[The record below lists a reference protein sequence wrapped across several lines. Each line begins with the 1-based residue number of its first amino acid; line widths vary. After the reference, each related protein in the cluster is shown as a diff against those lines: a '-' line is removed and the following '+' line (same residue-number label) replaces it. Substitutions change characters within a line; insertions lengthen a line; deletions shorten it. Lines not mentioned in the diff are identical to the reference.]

1 MDVFILPLTS
11 PSASLEQVG
20 GKGANLAELARAGFP
35 VPPAF
40 LITTA
45 AYTAF
50 VETNGLATTILDL
63 AGTIQPDDPVALDTV
78 SAKIR
83 ALFEAGSMPDQVARE
98 IRTAYCALPDSS
110 TQTLPVAVRSSA
122 TAEDLPGLS
131 FAGQQDT
138 YLNIAGED
146 AVLDA
151 VKRCW
156 GSLWTARAIGYRAR
170 NKIDPKDVAL
180 AVVVQTM
187 IPSEVSGILF
197 TANPLTGRRDEIVI
211 DASYGLGEAIVSGQV
226 EPDHYAVNP
235 KTWQI
240 TARKLGAKALAILPR
255 AGGGTDQVSE
265 QAADRQALS
274 DEQILEL
281 AQLSERVAAH
291 FGSPQDIEWAW
302 ANNKLWL
309 VQSRPITS
317 LYPLPVRNDHPEG
330 VRVYFSVN
338 SIQGLTE
345 PFTPLGRDALTTF
358 MGGFLR
364 LLHIPRTVD
373 EVVFDAGGRLFVDVT
388 EVARDPRL
396 RRVLFGILGNADPG
410 ALQIMKRLVA
420 DGVIPTEKTVSTRRI
435 AITISNIVPIAFR
448 AIRAMIAPEIMRR
461 QAPLRG
467 NRYIARVRRHIKHA
481 HTLRQKLTA
490 LRVDAGNTI
499 KYLFLYILSIALP
512 GLFTLPLVTRAL
524 HRWLDLNPGAA
535 MKLVRSLPGNVTT
548 EMDLRLWATAQKIRS
563 DKASYEY
570 MSSQPVETQVAA
582 FKREEMPQIA
592 QQAISRFLDRYG
604 MRAVGE
610 IDMGRPR
617 WRENPQ
623 SLFQTLA
630 SYITIGDPNLAP
642 DAVFRRGA
650 IEAERAA
657 AEYIAETR
665 NLRWGK
671 LKAMLL
677 GAAIKR
683 MRLLIGLREMPKFYL
698 IKILDAYRSTL
709 LESGQEMAKTGV
721 LEQAEDIFFVPLA
734 QLRRFANGAKLDL
747 QRIVKEQRALYER
760 ERGRRQMPRVLLS
773 TGEAFYEGLSE
784 AGTNDLVGA
793 GVSPGVVEG
802 RVRVVLDPHGV
813 RLQPGEI
820 LVCPATDPGW
830 TPLFLSAGGL
840 VMELGGMITHGS
852 VVAREYGIPA
862 VVGVHNATTRLH
874 TGQRIRVDGSQGR
887 VTILDDK

>member
-1 MDVFILPLTS
+1 MNAFVLPLTS
-11 PSASLEQVG
+11 PSATLEQVG
-20 GKGANLAELARAGFP
+20 GKGANLAVMARAGFP

-40 LITTA
+40 LSTTA
-45 AYTAF
+45 AYNAF
-50 VETNGLATTILDL
+50 VETNGLATTIIDL
-63 AGTIQPDDPVALDTV
+63 VGSIPQDDPVALDTV

-83 ALFEAGSMPDQVARE
+83 TLFEAGIMPDQVAQE

-110 TQTLPVAVRSSA
+110 AQTLPVAVRSSA

-138 YLNIAGED
+138 YLNIVGVD
-146 AVLDA
+146 ALLDA

-170 NKIDPKDVAL
+170 NNIAPNDVAL

-197 TANPLTGRRDEIVI
+197 TANPLTGRRNEIVI

-226 EPDHYAVNP
+226 EPDHYVVNP
-235 KTWQI
+235 QTWQI
-240 TARKLGAKALAILPR
+240 TERKLGAKALAILPR
-255 AGGGTDQVSE
+255 AGGGTDQVTE
-265 QAADRQALS
+265 HGANRQALS
-274 DEQILEL
+274 DKQILEL
-281 AQLSERVAAH
+281 SHLCEQVAAH

-302 ANNKLWL
+302 ANNTLWL

-330 VRVYFSVN
+330 LRVYFNVN
-338 SIQGLTE
+338 SIQGLTD
-345 PFTPLGRDALTTF
+345 PFTPLGRDALKTF
-358 MGGFLR
+358 MSGFLR
-364 LLHIPRTVD
+364 LLHIPRRID
-373 EVVFDAGGRLFVDVT
+373 EVAFDAGGRLFADVS
-388 EVARDPRL
+388 EIVRDPRL
-396 RRVLFGILGNADPG
+396 RRIFFGILSNADPG
-410 ALQIMKRLVA
+410 ALQVMKRLIA
-420 DGVIPTEKTVSTRRI
+420 DGTIPTEKSVSTRRI
-435 AITISNIVPIAFR
+435 AIIISNVLPILFR
-448 AIRAMIAPEIMRR
+448 SVRSWIAPETMRLE
-461 QAPLRG
+461 APRRG
-467 NRYIARVRRHIKHA
+467 DRYIARVRRHIRHA
-481 HTLRQKLTA
+481 HTLRQKLMA
-490 LRVDAGNTI
+490 LRIDAGNTI
-499 KYLFLYILSIALP
+499 KHLFLYILAIALP
-512 GLFTLPLVTRAL
+512 GLFTLPIVTRAL
-524 HRWLDLNPGAA
+524 KNWLGLKPGAA
-535 MKLVRSLPGNVTT
+535 MNLVRSLPGNVTT
-548 EMDLRLWATAQKIRS
+548 EMDLRLWATAQQIRS
-563 DKASYEY
+563 DAASYEY
-570 MSSQPVETQVAA
+570 VSSQPVETQVAA
-582 FKREEMPQIA
+582 FKRGEMPPVAQHAIA
-592 QQAISRFLDRYG
+592 QFLDRYG

-630 SYITIGDPNLAP
+630 SYITIDDPNLAP
-642 DAVFRRGA
+642 DAVFKRGA
-650 IEAERAA
+650 IEAERYA

-665 NLRWGK
+665 KLPWGN
-671 LKAMLL
+671 LKATIL

-709 LESGQEMAKTGV
+709 LESGQEMVKNRV
-721 LEQAEDIFFVPLA
+721 LNQAEDIFFVPLV
-734 QLRRFANGAKLDL
+734 QLSQFANGEKLDL
-747 QRIVKEQRALYER
+747 QRIVKEQRALYDR

-773 TGEAFYEGLSE
+773 TGEAFYEGLAE
-784 AGTNDLVGA
+784 AGTSNLVGV

-862 VVGVHNATTRLH
+862 VVGVHDATTRLH

-887 VTILDDK
+887 VTILEDK